1 MCGAEVQ
8 RTTQGTSTTTNNYQ
22 WRRRIWSGRSTEA
35 QETRTGNTILG
46 ALERIWGQTRSM
58 DSRNGIATCKTGSW
72 RLLDKAFETNPIKRR
87 GKIPLR
93 QLKKLL
99 EILAI
104 SENVFQQQQQQQR
117 YNTHFFQSLH
127 FQKNQQHGSSTSYE
141 KRKRRL
147 DEVISQDIE
156 RVGDNDWSIEN
167 GEGHKETDRRSK
179 HYPNR
184 GGRNYL
190 NSKHQ

>member
-22 WRRRIWSGRSTEA
+22 WGRRIRSGRSTEA
-35 QETRTGNTILG
+35 QETRTGNTVLG
-46 ALERIWGQTRSM
+46 ALERIWGWTQSM
-58 DSRNGIATCKTGSW
+58 DSRNGVATCKTGGW
-72 RLLDKAFETNPIKRR
+72 KLLDEAFETNSIKRG
-87 GKIPLR
+87 GKILLR

-99 EILAI
+99 KILAI
-104 SENVFQQQQQQQR
+104 SENVFQQQQLR
-117 YNTHFFQSLH
+117 YSTHFSQFLH
-127 FQKNQQHGSSTSYE
+127 FQENQQHGSSTSYE

-156 RVGDNDWSIEN
+156 RVGDNDRCTEN
-167 GEGHKETDRRSK
+167 GEGHKETGRRSK
-179 HYPNR
+179 HYLNR

-190 NSKHQ
+190 NGKHQ